1 MQLNFKKYSDA
12 GEPLLVLHGLF
23 GSLTNWGAHC
33 KKFAEIFAVYGIDLR
48 NHGDSPHADDMNYQL
63 MAEDV
68 HELMQQLKIK
78 QCYVIGH
85 SMGGKVAMQLAL
97 TYPKLIRKLIVVDI
111 APVAYTSKSDGHAKI
126 LQGMEALKLE
136 ELRNRNDAEAQLQT
150 FVEDEATRKFILTN
164 LSRSEGAGFTWR
176 LNLKSIHQNYNKLR
190 EKLEGDEPYTKPV
203 LFVKG
208 ALSDYIHLKYEKEI
222 LRLFPAASV
231 KIVMEA
237 GHWVH
242 SERPQVFQKI
252 ALDFLQSDTGHDS
265 P

>member
-1 MQLNFKKYSDA
+1 MLLNFKQYSSD

-23 GSLTNWGAHC
+23 GSLSNWGAHC
-33 KKFAEIFAVYGIDLR
+33 KHFASSFAVYGVDLR
-48 NHGDSPHADDMNYQL
+48 NHGDSPHADDLNYQV

-68 HELMQQLKIK
+68 RELMQHLNIDH
-78 QCYVIGH
+78 CYMIGH

-97 TYPKLIRKLIVVDI
+97 SYPDLIKKLIVVDI
-111 APVAYTSKSDGHAKI
+111 APVAYTNKADGHARI
-126 LQGMEALKLE
+126 LQGMNALNLK
-136 ELRNRNDAEAQLQT
+136 ELKNRAAAETQLKE

-164 LSRSEGAGFTWR
+164 LTRNPETGFSWR
-176 LNLKSIHQNYNKLR
+176 LNLDAIQKNYDKLR
-190 EKLEGDEPYTKPV
+190 EKLVGDGPFEKPV

-208 ALSDYIHLKYEKEI
+208 ALSNYIHVKHEKEI

-242 SERPQVFQKI
+242 SERALVFQKI
-252 ALDFLQSDTGHDS
+252 AQDFLLINNKT
-265 P
+265 